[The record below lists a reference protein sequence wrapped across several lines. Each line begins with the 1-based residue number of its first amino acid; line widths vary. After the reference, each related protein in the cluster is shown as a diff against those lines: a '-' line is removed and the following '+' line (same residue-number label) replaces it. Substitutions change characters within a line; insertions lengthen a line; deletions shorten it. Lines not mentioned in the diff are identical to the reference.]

1 MEATI
6 VFYLKSLNTDGSKRY
21 LYSAKAFIF
30 SLRNN
35 EGLSPFKSTLQY
47 RWDLGHW
54 ARKWA
59 ILNVEASG
67 PHFGGA
73 NDLSLMEQGCA
84 YEERRSRSTLGSF
97 YTAPSGARDRSTIL
111 AGSATFYP
119 DEVEVF
125 YAV

>member
-1 MEATI
+1 M
-6 VFYLKSLNTDGSKRY
+6 VDGCITSTPPKRSY
-21 LYSAKAFIF
+21 FPF
-30 SLRNN
+30 VTTR
-35 EGLSPFKSTLQY
+35 GLPPFKSTLK
-47 RWDLGHW
+47 GHW
-54 ARKWA
+54 ARRWA
-59 ILNVEASG
+59 IFNVEASG

-73 NDLSLMEQGCA
+73 NDLYLMMQG
-84 YEERRSRSTLGSF
+84 YEERRSSSTGLGSY

>member
-6 VFYLKSLNTDGSKRY
+6 VLYLKSLNTDGSKLY
-21 LYSAKAFIF
+21 LYSTKAFIF

-35 EGLSPFKSTLQY
+35 EGLPPFKSTLQY

-73 NDLSLMEQGCA
+73 NDLSLMEQGYA
-84 YEERRSRSTLGSF
+84 HEERRSRSNLGSY
-97 YTAPSGARDRSTIL
+97 YTAPSGAHDRSTIL
-111 AGSATFYP
+111 AGSTPFYP

>member
-1 MEATI
+1 MH
-6 VFYLKSLNTDGSKRY
+6 Y

-35 EGLSPFKSTLQY
+35 ERLPPFKSTLE
-47 RWDLGHW
+47 GHW
-54 ARKWA
+54 ARRWA
-59 ILNVEASG
+59 IFNVEASG
-67 PHFGGA
+67 PHFGGG
-73 NDLSLMEQGCA
+73 NDLYLMKQGYA
-84 YEERRSRSTLGSF
+84 HEERRSTSTLGSY